1 MDDFLQWTYKYYD
14 LVGTMLR
21 SLQFGT
27 VEKKIS
33 DNFKSVWSQTS
44 WRWLEVKLTEL
55 GMLTHPGYKITF
67 VLDKTSM
74 FQIVST
80 NKSGKSLTHYVK
92 PLQIIW
98 SKFPQWSS
106 KNTVHLDD
114 LKRNFALNMSS
125 GLKCTGYYR
134 KKRKKRN
141 SAGGVNDSELLGLG
155 RFCELLAT
163 TDEVKDNFDDV
174 DFDFWQD
181 YVSGKRELKKR
192 KNG

>member
-1 MDDFLQWTYKYYD
+1 MDIQ
-14 LVGTMLR
+14 VLR
-21 SLQFGT
+21 SSRYAAAFTSL
-27 VEKKIS
+27 VPPKKFS
-33 DNFKSVWSQTS
+33 DKLKSVWSQTS

-134 KKRKKRN
+134 KKRKKGK
-141 SAGGVNDSELLGLG
+141 SAGGVNDTELLGLG

-163 TDEVKDNFDDV
+163 TEVKDNFDDV
-174 DFDFWQD
+174 DFDCWHD
-181 YVSGKRELKKR
+181 YVSGKRELKK
-192 KNG
+192 KKKG